1 MSNLTP
7 QETFRRLRSLGFSAE
22 QALAE
27 MDGAADDSYEAAVAN
42 RRARMLPTDGADDM
56 PTVRRKVAVT
66 MPARSRRVVNRGPR
80 MEYVA
85 KAIPKGRKVTVAMGN
100 NTDVYKYLV
109 GLRGRAATIPQIAE
123 ATGIPAHS
131 VESSVYRLVSVD
143 KLVAKQPIKLV
154 TKQSISA

>member
-1 MSNLTP
+1 M
-7 QETFRRLRSLGFSAE
+7 EI
-22 QALAE
+22 
-27 MDGAADDSYEAAVAN
+27 DGTADDSYDAAVE
-42 RRARMLPTDGADDM
+42 RRRHSRMAVSPLPEADIM
-56 PTVRRKVAVT
+56 APTARKVAVT
-66 MPARSRRVVNRGPR
+66 MPTRSRRQVNRGPR

-109 GLRGRAATIPQIAE
+109 GLRGRAATIPQIAD

-143 KLVAKQPIKLV
+143 KLVTKQPI
-154 TKQSISA
+154 SA